1 MPKKKQLKD
10 TAGPSGDYWERRT
23 PCWEMM
29 KCPEPIHSDCPA
41 YRNRGYPCW
50 EIEGTYCNW
59 NEWGANGRDTS
70 LCLKCEVYVKYGKGQ
85 HIVLKLRGVG
95 LKLLI
100 D

>member
-1 MPKKKQLKD
+1 MPKKKQLKE
-10 TAGPSGDYWERRT
+10 TACPSGAYWERRT

-50 EIEGTYCNW
+50 EIEGTYCKW

-70 LCLKCEVYVKYGKGQ
+70 LCLKCEVYVKYGEGQ